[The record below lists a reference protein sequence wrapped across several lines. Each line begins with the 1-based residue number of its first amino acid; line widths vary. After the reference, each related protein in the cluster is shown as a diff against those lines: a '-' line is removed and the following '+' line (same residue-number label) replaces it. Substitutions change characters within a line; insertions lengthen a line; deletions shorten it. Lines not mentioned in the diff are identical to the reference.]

1 MPAGKGK
8 PAKGYHAGKKGSYG
22 CDGYPTISAD
32 GTVHGCHPTKAAAA
46 AQARAIWASVNS
58 KKFERIDLNT
68 ISKDMVAMG
77 DFVIASC
84 EDEVHAGRV
93 EHVMATGSTGI
104 PGSEYYFEAT
114 PDNPAVVV
122 RTLEFDEE
130 DGWEETPYLI
140 TVEAKMVT
148 KIPPLS
154 IDVEQML
161 TPKSN
166 TTGYVVDPFNA
177 LNRIEK
183 RNYSTQSRERM
194 AGAGTAMP
202 DGSFPIAN
210 ETDLRNAIQSVG
222 RAKDYA
228 KAKAH
233 ITRRARA
240 LGLLNLLP
248 SEWNAGKQKS
258 ILADAFD
265 PRFFQQ

>member
-8 PAKGYHAGKKGSYG
+8 PAGGYKAGKKGSYG
-22 CDGYPTISAD
+22 CDGFPTVSAD

-58 KKFERIDLNT
+58 KKFEGIDLN
-68 ISKDMVAMG
+68 SLVKDMVKEG

-84 EDEVHAGRV
+84 EDDVHAGRV
-93 EHVMATGSTGI
+93 EYVMTTGSSGL
-104 PGSEYYFEAT
+104 PGSEYYIEAT
-114 PDNPAVVV
+114 PDNPVVIV

-140 TVEAKMVT
+140 GVEAVMVT

-161 TPKSN
+161 MPKSN
-166 TTGYVVDPFNA
+166 NTEYRIDPFNA
-177 LNRIEK
+177 LNK
-183 RNYSTQSRERM
+183 RQRSTATRERM
-194 AGAGTAMP
+194 AEAGTAMP
-202 DGSFPIAN
+202 DGSYPIAT
-210 ETDLRNAIQSVG
+210 EADLRNAIQSVG

-233 ITRRARA
+233 IIRRARA
-240 LGLLNLLP
+240 MGMLNMLP
-248 SEWNAGKQKS
+248 SEWGAGKQKS
-258 ILADAFD
+258 VLADAFD
-265 PRFFQQ
+265 PTFFQK